1 MVLAYS
7 LRNTVN
13 HEREC
18 MAVSSFIVAG
28 VCIWDLLS
36 PIFTEKETES
46 GQEVGLSY
54 QLSSPISRNHFLQ
67 QVSISC
73 RFHNF
78 PKQWHS
84 LKVRC
89 LNTGAHG

>member
-46 GQEVGLSY
+46 GQE
-54 QLSSPISRNHFLQ
+54 
-67 QVSISC
+67 
-73 RFHNF
+73 
-78 PKQWHS
+78 
-84 LKVRC
+84 
-89 LNTGAHG
+89 